1 MAYDVNTLTVKG
13 AELLAAATA
22 QDKLILDGC
31 DATTVYITQA
41 NAQLVESRPVSPL
54 STTTTVSI
62 IGYTSNHVVA
72 RAEFNAGV
80 NTGGDARTLYLYGH
94 KESAPSDVYVIYV
107 ASDMD
112 TFHLPVAGDVATQY
126 ETLFDMIYAVN
137 PDAVETASTS
147 IFTTLAEFNMLKER
161 TVTTHKE
168 GELTIGEPQTIY
180 GTKTFKGTL
189 HAHNALGLLVTL
201 NGSTSSPYC
210 LINPDRFVLYS
221 NFNNYVASMAA
232 DGTVNADKAFL
243 PKTSADMTA
252 NPPTGADLG
261 SSTKTF
267 KTAYTNELKVTNMS
281 ELTSDSSWINFNYDS
296 ITYTSSVNIETQHN
310 NSINLAYNFNGN
322 GSFDVKLNNTSMFS
336 IYYNGADQEYQT
348 SIDSPLKV
356 PEIRLTDDVI
366 TIKPGQ
372 ITGTGDINIGKLTI
386 HGSNLGC
393 SVAIMEQLVNYM
405 AGMSVS
411 LNSSSVGEYHAYAR
425 GTTGVGSNG
434 AELIMH
440 HADTF
445 ANTNNEIILGLWN
458 TNDNSWDG
466 FSCEYDSVATNN
478 VITLKASK
486 NVVDGPAEMKNLTTF
501 DSGFTGNQPV
511 LESGATSI
519 TVPVGGIIG
528 AFFKYAA
535 GFSTSKVAGQTI
547 SVGAS
552 SVKEAYAK
560 NGSVIE
566 GTYYLAAG
574 TYTCLM
580 STLADS
586 NGDSWCLLQRI
597 S

>member
-62 IGYTSNHVVA
+62 IGYTSNHIVS

-80 NTGGDARTLYLYGH
+80 NTGGDARTLYLFGH

-126 ETLFDMIYAVN
+126 ETLFDIIYAVN

-161 TVTTHKE
+161 TVTTHAE
-168 GELTIGEPQTIY
+168 SEPTTGEDQTIY
-180 GTKTFKGTL
+180 GTKTFDKVITTNTAAGFKHTSGTNGG
-189 HAHNALGLLVTL
+189 AVTL
-201 NGSTSSPYC
+201 INDNGIGLYLHLDGNDTQKIYMSKAGSITVATSIIANTSGASSHFYYLNANGYVNTPV
-210 LINPDRFVLYS
+210 IG
-221 NFNNYVASMAA
+221 NYVEES
-232 DGTVNADKAFL
+232 
-243 PKTSADMTA
+243 
-252 NPPTGADLG
+252 
-261 SSTKTF
+261 
-267 KTAYTNELKVTNMS
+267 NERVHK
-281 ELTSDSSWINFNYDS
+281 SWIDLNYES
-296 ITYTSSVNIETQHN
+296 ATGTSSVNIETKN
-310 NSINLAYNFNGN
+310 NNAINLAYNLNGN
-322 GSFDVKLNNTSMFS
+322 GSFGVKLNNTSMFS

-348 SIDSPLKV
+348 SINSPLKV

-366 TIKPGQ
+366 TVKPGQ
-372 ITGTGDINIGKLTI
+372 ITGTGDINVGKLTI

-393 SVAIMEQLVNYM
+393 SVAIMEQLVYYM

-458 TNDNSWDG
+458 TNNDSWDG
-466 FSCEYDSVATNN
+466 FSCEYDSVEGD
-478 VITLKASK
+478 
-486 NVVDGPAEMKNLTTF
+486 NVVEITSAHNKINGKLTVDGNVRSTGSILGAVASY
-501 DSGFTGNQPV
+501 DSGTGNTSIPIGSLV
-511 LESGATSI
+511 LAVVSSTHSGALGKAGEVLNVTGSTVWLAYGDGNTINVATSSSRYI
-519 TVPVGGIIG
+519 QGK
-528 AFFKYAA
+528 F
-535 GFSTSKVAGQTI
+535 VA
-547 SVGAS
+547 
-552 SVKEAYAK
+552 
-560 NGSVIE
+560 
-566 GTYYLAAG
+566 
-574 TYTCLM
+574 LM
-580 STLADS
+580 DFDTTQNSLV
-586 NGDSWCLLQRI
+586 LLQRI
-597 S
+597 D

>member
-41 NAQLVESRPVSPL
+41 NAQLVESRPISPL

-62 IGYTSNHVVA
+62 IGYTSNHIVS

-80 NTGGDARTLYLYGH
+80 NTGGDARTLYLFGH

-126 ETLFDMIYAVN
+126 ETLFDIIYAVN

-161 TVTTHKE
+161 TVTTHRE
-168 GELTIGEPQTIY
+168 GDLTIGEDQTIY
-180 GTKTFKGTL
+180 GGKTFKSTL
-189 HAHNALGLLVTL
+189 RTHNPLGIMATL
-201 NGSTSSPYC
+201 NGNTAYPFC
-210 LINPDRFVLYS
+210 LIQNDRIVSYKS
-221 NFNNYVASMAA
+221 SSDSAAWISA
-232 DGTVNADKAFL
+232 DGTMCAEKAFL
-243 PKTSADMTA
+243 PESNADMTA

-296 ITYTSSVNIETQHN
+296 ITYTSSVDIETQHN
-310 NSINLAYNFNGN
+310 NSINLAYNLNGN
-322 GSFDVKLNNTSMFS
+322 GSFGVKLNNTSMFS

-348 SIDSPLKV
+348 SINSPLKV

-372 ITGTGDINIGKLTI
+372 STGTGDINIGKLTI

-393 SVAIMEQLVNYM
+393 SVAIMEQLVYYM

-440 HADTF
+440 HADAF

-466 FSCEYDSVATNN
+466 FSCEYDSNEGDNVAAITSAHNKINGKLTVDGNVRSTGSILGAVASYDSGTGNTSIPIGSLVLAVVSSTHSGALGKAGEVLNVTGSTVWLAYGDGNTINVATSSSRYIQGKF
-478 VITLKASK
+478 VALM
-486 NVVDGPAEMKNLTTF
+486 DFDTTQN
-501 DSGFTGNQPV
+501 SLV
-511 LESGATSI
+511 
-519 TVPVGGIIG
+519 
-528 AFFKYAA
+528 
-535 GFSTSKVAGQTI
+535 
-547 SVGAS
+547 
-552 SVKEAYAK
+552 
-560 NGSVIE
+560 
-566 GTYYLAAG
+566 
-574 TYTCLM
+574 
-580 STLADS
+580 
-586 NGDSWCLLQRI
+586 LLQRI
-597 S
+597 D